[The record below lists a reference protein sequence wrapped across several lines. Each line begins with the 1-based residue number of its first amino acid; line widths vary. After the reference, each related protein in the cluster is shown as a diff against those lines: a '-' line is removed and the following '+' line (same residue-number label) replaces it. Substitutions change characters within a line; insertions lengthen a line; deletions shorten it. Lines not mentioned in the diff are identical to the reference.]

1 MITEQEIMKL
11 KRGDKVLVECTVEA
25 VFVKSGMVMVTTRDC
40 DKGFDAYEDE
50 VIAVMPD
57 KVTNGNMMQ
66 AIFSDTV
73 SNCNGTEYNVRVNDN
88 NGHNIMQI
96 NADWLNSP
104 YKKEGD

>member
-1 MITEQEIMKL
+1 MITENELHQL

-57 KVTNGNMMQ
+57 NITNGKMIQ
-66 AIFSDTV
+66 AIFPDTV
-73 SNCNGTEYNVRVNDN
+73 LNYSGTEFKVRVNDD

-96 NADWLNSP
+96 YADWWDSP
-104 YKKEGD
+104 YKKEG